1 MQLLIMKIM
10 DIFLGIFITYKLAI
24 SLEENFYLLGILNMF
39 TMFFLLVG
47 NFGVENVLIRNRL
60 FWENNKNEKI
70 IYYQELAF
78 YVKNITSIF
87 CIFIS
92 MILSY
97 YYNFVKY
104 KSNFLILFIVFI
116 FSAYI
121 ESQNNTCELLL
132 IAKNKYKK
140 VYFSKLVL
148 NTLIRFFLLYF
159 YKKIEITFFL
169 SLYALIPIFRFIY
182 LKRFFILKKQ
192 NKFNLNMIFIESKK
206 LKFYIFENYI
216 RFFTKIGD
224 QFLVSIFF
232 SSQVLST
239 YSLIKNLE
247 NMGLSFIET
256 IFDPLIQKEVKN
268 KNNIYLL
275 NKNLNKINRDKNILV
290 IIGIFLLFG
299 YYFYANKLI
308 QVFRFDKYLNFREQ
322 SLGLGVCLLIYLF
335 LKVKNNSISLFFSPV
350 YRIYNSF
357 IGILILPCY
366 FYISSSNIIFLR
378 ILYYICY
385 FFIINFIFYKNGG
398 NLSEKNIYNDV

>member
-232 SSQVLST
+232 
-239 YSLIKNLE
+239 
-247 NMGLSFIET
+247 F
-256 IFDPLIQKEVKN
+256 
-268 KNNIYLL
+268 
-275 NKNLNKINRDKNILV
+275 
-290 IIGIFLLFG
+290 
-299 YYFYANKLI
+299 
-308 QVFRFDKYLNFREQ
+308 
-322 SLGLGVCLLIYLF
+322 
-335 LKVKNNSISLFFSPV
+335 
-350 YRIYNSF
+350 
-357 IGILILPCY
+357 
-366 FYISSSNIIFLR
+366 
-378 ILYYICY
+378 
-385 FFIINFIFYKNGG
+385 
-398 NLSEKNIYNDV
+398 